1 MLNSSIIE
9 FYGGTHPDH
18 RGRYLREIQQWQD
31 SQLEAV
37 HDYIQWL
44 FPLPERSG
52 FNVAAPVLNPKSI
65 QEFRNQPDLKDNLRD
80 SFVCMPLCIEIGKM
94 AFSRESQ
101 SSADHENLEVLDRTW
116 TRTRGKSVF
125 RLFR

>member
-1 MLNSSIIE
+1 MSTLFVVGGRLLFMLNSSIIG

-80 SFVCMPLCIEIGKM
+80 SFRPHDELLR
-94 AFSRESQ
+94 S
-101 SSADHENLEVLDRTW
+101 
-116 TRTRGKSVF
+116 
-125 RLFR
+125 